1 MSDTEASRA
10 VVRGYLA
17 ALQSGDLESLRRSFT
32 PDATWYLRGGL
43 PTSGTWTGPAEII
56 DTFLARMMSRLDV
69 TAPLSQEVT
78 SLVAD
83 GNTVLAEWTSR
94 ATTSRGAPYEN
105 EYAVVFVVREG
116 KIAAVR
122 EYFDTAYA
130 QNVLFACTS
139 VRE

>member
-1 MSDTEASRA
+1 MSDTESSRA

-17 ALQSGDLESLRRSFT
+17 ALQNGDLEALRRTFT

-43 PTSGTWTGPAEII
+43 PTSGTWRGAAEII
-56 DTFLARMMSRLDV
+56 DTFLTEMLSRLDS

-78 SLVAD
+78 TLVAD
-83 GNTVLAEWTSR
+83 GDTVVAEWTSR
-94 ATTSRGAPYEN
+94 ATTSRGEPYQN

-130 QNVLFACTS
+130 QNVLFA
-139 VRE
+139 